1 MSDELNFEQVFAD
14 FPQVL
19 FPYDKSLPVK
29 GWLVQGP
36 KQQVVF
42 WHSQVSYESAEHRHP
57 YGEWGIV
64 ITGWCEIIT
73 PEGRRPRCLFRRAMA
88 AACTRVVPGGKL
100 ASNTSSACWPRAN
113 ASRTRSSAV
122 PRNCLATSAPRS
134 RRGKRAM
141 IVCYLT
147 TLASAKRCR
156 GVRTTPARPPAR
168 VFLASW
174 PE

>member
-73 PEGRRPRCLFRRAMA
+73 PEGRRRYEAGDVFSLAPS
-88 AACTRVVPGGKL
+88 VPHASITSDDYRSMDVFFSPTHLKAELQEGK
-100 ASNTSSACWPRAN
+100 
-113 ASRTRSSAV
+113 
-122 PRNCLATSAPRS
+122 
-134 RRGKRAM
+134 
-141 IVCYLT
+141 
-147 TLASAKRCR
+147 
-156 GVRTTPARPPAR
+156 
-168 VFLASW
+168 
-174 PE
+174 